1 MSCVLIHG
9 GTVVDG
15 TGAAA
20 YGADVR
26 VRDGV
31 ITEVGPGLRAEGGD
45 EQTLD
50 ASGAY
55 VAPGFIDAHTH
66 LDPSLFWDPLCDPM
80 PQHGV
85 TTVVTGNC
93 SLSLAPLRP
102 QDRQAVTTIFAFVE
116 DIPRE
121 AFEQAVPWSWSTFAE
136 FRDCLVA
143 RGGTAVN
150 AAYFVGHTPLRMF
163 VMGDAAW
170 ERAATAAERE
180 QLAAVLDDCLRA
192 GAFGLSTSMF
202 DEDPTGRPVP
212 SVLAD
217 DAEHAALIDVLAR
230 YDAPLEFIPRQQL
243 RYMAGDVGRF
253 VELCAPRGVASS
265 WLGIYHNERSERA
278 FHEMLD
284 RAAAWQNE
292 GIRVYPQ
299 VTPRTMDVRPNFFG
313 GMSFMNLAQGWNRAI
328 QADEAEKRRLLADP
342 DWRRVA
348 REEWDTVTFNPFP
361 HRVPDRVRIMAA
373 RRPENQPFV
382 GRTLADLVAA
392 RGGHPSDVL
401 ADWVLEEDLVP
412 DIVGVGLSNYD
423 PDGVAALL
431 RHPGALV
438 SNSDAGAHLTMFC
451 AAGDT
456 TLLLARHVRERGDFT
471 VEEAVHALTG
481 RQADAFNL
489 SHRGRIAPGL
499 AGDLTVFALA
509 DLAWEPDS
517 FVADLPGGGK
527 RLRRPAG
534 GFRHTVVAGTVTQS
548 EGTLTGARPGGFV
561 GRGEAT
567 PV

>member
-1 MSCVLIHG
+1 MGSVLIQG

-20 YGADVR
+20 HRADVR

-31 ITEVGPGLRAEGGD
+31 IAEVGPGLSAEGGG
-45 EQTLD
+45 ERTVD
-50 ASGAY
+50 AAGAY
-55 VAPGFIDAHTH
+55 VAPGFIDLHTH

-102 QDRQAVTTIFAFVE
+102 EHRQAITTIFAFVE

-121 AFEQAVPWSWSTFAE
+121 AFEKAVPWSWSTFAE
-136 FRDCLVA
+136 FRDCVVG

-150 AAYFVGHTPLRMF
+150 AAYLVGHTPLRMF
-163 VMGDAAW
+163 VMGDEAW
-170 ERAATAAERE
+170 ERPATAAERE
-180 QLAAVLDDCLRA
+180 QLAGVLDDCLRA

-202 DEDPTGRPVP
+202 DEDPAGRPVP

-243 RYMAGDVGRF
+243 RYMAGDVDRF
-253 VELCAPRGVASS
+253 VGLCAPRGVASS
-265 WLGIYHNERSERA
+265 WLGIYHNERAERP

-313 GMSFMNLAQGWNRAI
+313 GMSFMNLAQGWNRVI

-373 RRPENQPFV
+373 RRPENQWFV

-423 PDGVAALL
+423 PDGVAGLL

-456 TLLLARHVRERGDFT
+456 TLLLARHVRDRGDFT

-499 AGDLTVFALA
+499 AGDLTVFALE

-517 FVADLPGGGK
+517 FVADLPGGGR
-527 RLRRPAG
+527 RLRRPPG
-534 GFRHTVVAGTVTQS
+534 GFRHTIVAGVVTQT
-548 EGTLTGARPGGFV
+548 EGTLTGAQPGGFI
-561 GRGEAT
+561 GRGEAA
-567 PV
+567 PA